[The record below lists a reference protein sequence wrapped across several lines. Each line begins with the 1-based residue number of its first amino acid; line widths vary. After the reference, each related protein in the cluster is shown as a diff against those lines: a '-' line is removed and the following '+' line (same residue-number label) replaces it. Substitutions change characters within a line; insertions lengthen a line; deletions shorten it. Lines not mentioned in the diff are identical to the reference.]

1 MAKKKRIIISS
12 SGRTVVNPHAGSTKP
27 GDETGKITPPT
38 RPSNQPGTG
47 GPAGPNPNAASRDS
61 ARHNQANVKQTIQRT
76 QGK

>member
-1 MAKKKRIIISS
+1 MAKKKRVIISS
-12 SGRTVVNPHAGSTKP
+12 SGRTVVNSHTN
-27 GDETGKITPPT
+27 GDETGKITPPV
-38 RPSNQPGTG
+38 RQSNQPGNG

>member
-1 MAKKKRIIISS
+1 MAKKKRVIISS
-12 SGRTVVNPHAGSTKP
+12 SGRTVVNPNANAAKP
-27 GDETGKITPPT
+27 GDITPPT

-61 ARHNQANVKQTIQRT
+61 SRHEQAHVKQTIQRT

>member
-1 MAKKKRIIISS
+1 MAKKKRVIISS
-12 SGRTVVNPHAGSTKP
+12 SGRTVVTSHTNKD
-27 GDETGKITPPT
+27 GDESGKITPPV

>member
-1 MAKKKRIIISS
+1 MAKKKRVIISS
-12 SGRTVVNPHAGSTKP
+12 SGRTVVNSHTTPKE
-27 GDETGKITPPT
+27 GDETGKITPPV